1 MNAYKTFTSLTQ
13 SCESLIYKRMPYQV
27 FNIVWDNI
35 DRVDKYIYEDYDEY
49 CIYDDYV
56 DKGPSKK
63 TNKKHRLKIN
73 KAIRYM
79 RL

>member
-1 MNAYKTFTSLTQ
+1 
-13 SCESLIYKRMPYQV
+13 
-27 FNIVWDNI
+27 VWDNI

-56 DKGPSKK
+56 DKGSSKK

-79 RL
+79 CL